1 MLNQVQHDGDG
12 FTHRTPGLYPGPDGD
27 ERVTLAALIA
37 AYHEA
42 DDAGGG
48 LRATLPIAGRTLIER
63 QVRLAVG
70 AGAEP
75 VVVVVERV
83 TSTLGAALDRLRS
96 EGVTL
101 VLARSAAEAAEAVH
115 SSDRVLLVGDG
126 LVAPEAAIARLTSL
140 DGPAILVV
148 PDLRVDDRYER
159 IDAQSRWAGLALID
173 GDMLKQTAAML
184 RDWDLQSTLL
194 RRAVQAGARQLSV
207 RGEAEDELPLVAENQ
222 EDLVELEARIVA
234 GAHVRRG
241 DWVSRYLLGPVER
254 AATRWLMPT
263 AITTT
268 SIGLAATLLMGLAGL
283 AFARQWLGLGLALV
297 LLATPLDGIG
307 ERLASLRLQGFRGPS
322 WWGSLLPA
330 LSAGV
335 LLILAWTLAP
345 ERGWGCLAL
354 AAAIIAFTV
363 ALRAETDGRE
373 PPGKVWLAER
383 KGMSWLMLPFAA
395 VNMWATGLGAL
406 ALYAAI
412 SFFWAQRHA
421 HAPAPPSAQD

>member
-1 MLNQVQHDGDG
+1 L
-12 FTHRTPGLYPGPDGD
+12 
-27 ERVTLAALIA
+27 TLAALIA

-42 DDAGGG
+42 DDPGGG

-63 QVRLAVG
+63 QVRLAAG

-83 TSTLGAALDRLRS
+83 TAALGGALDRLRA
-96 EGVTL
+96 EGVAL
-101 VLARSAAEAAEAVH
+101 VLARSAEEAAEAVH
-115 SSDRVLLVGDG
+115 SSDRILLVGDG
-126 LVAPEAAIARLTSL
+126 LIAPEAAIARLVAL

-207 RGEAEDELPLVAENQ
+207 RGEAEDELPLVAENSD
-222 EDLVELEARIVA
+222 DLIELEARIVA

-254 AATRWLMPT
+254 LATRALMPT
-263 AITTT
+263 GVTPTA
-268 SIGLAATLLMGLAGL
+268 IGLAATLLMGLAGL
-283 AFARQWLGLGLALV
+283 AFAKHWLGLGLAL
-297 LLATPLDGIG
+297 LLVATPLDGIG
-307 ERLASLRLQGFRGPS
+307 ARLASLRLQGTKGPS
-322 WWGSLLPA
+322 WWGALLPA
-330 LSAGV
+330 ISAGV
-335 LLILAWTLAP
+335 LLVLAFALAAT
-345 ERGWGCLAL
+345 RGWGCVAL
-354 AAAIIAFTV
+354 AGTIIAFV
-363 ALRAETDGRE
+363 LALRLEAQGRE
-373 PPGKVWLAER
+373 LPGKVWLAER

-395 VNMWATGLGAL
+395 ANLWATGLALLAVYAGA
-406 ALYAAI
+406 

-421 HAPAPPSAQD
+421 HGAAPAAQD

>member
-1 MLNQVQHDGDG
+1 M
-12 FTHRTPGLYPGPDGD
+12 
-27 ERVTLAALIA
+27 TLAALIA

-42 DDAGGG
+42 DDNGGG
-48 LRATLPIAGRTLIER
+48 LRATLPIAGRTLLER
-63 QVRLAVG
+63 QVRLAFA

-83 TSTLGAALDRLRS
+83 TAALGAAIDRLRA
-96 EGVTL
+96 EGVNL
-101 VLARSAAEAAEAVH
+101 VLARSAEEAAEAVH
-115 SSDRVLLVGDG
+115 SNDRLLLVGDG
-126 LVAPEAAIARLTSL
+126 LVAPEAAIARLVAL

-173 GDMLKQTAAML
+173 GQMLKQTASML

-207 RGEAEDELPLVAENQ
+207 RGDAEDELPLVAETE
-222 EDLVELEARIVA
+222 EDLAELEAKIVA

-254 AATRWLMPT
+254 LATRWLMPT
-263 AITTT
+263 SVTPTA
-268 SIGLAATLLMGLAGL
+268 IGLAATLLMALAGL
-283 AFARQWLGLGLALV
+283 AFARDWLGLGLAFL

-307 ERLASLRLQGFRGPS
+307 ERLASLRLQGTRGPS

-335 LLILAWTLAP
+335 LLLLASALAP
-345 ERGWGCLAL
+345 TRGWGCVAL
-354 AAAIIAFTV
+354 AGTIIAFSL
-363 ALRAETDGRE
+363 ALRIEAEGRE
-373 PPGKVWLAER
+373 LPGKVWVAER

-395 VNMWATGLGAL
+395 ANLWATGLALLAVYAGA
-406 ALYAAI
+406 
-412 SFFWAQRHA
+412 SFFWAQRQA
-421 HAPAPPSAQD
+421 HAAAPAAAQD